1 MPETSVAEKL
11 KNVDLTGDA
20 MTAAD
25 NVLKTLGMK
34 PKASAVQ
41 KEQARKARKG
51 ASIAANGK
59 RKVTTPKAFAPER
72 TSAPTELTTAD
83 RSQLVGGGGV
93 AFRAAD
99 YMSGDIWVP
108 DERIPAIDEATYET
122 YKTRAQG
129 QARSIEVASLNLKN
143 IDGLHKLEGQTI
155 DIAVTAK
162 NNETKYAKLE
172 GAEIDYQTQ
181 VQVNGEKSQRLYQA
195 TDSYQA
201 ATRETDYHRQL
212 IGMKDDNYQLEIQQA
227 QSMFTEKS
235 ARYRAQLA
243 DGQ

>member
-1 MPETSVAEKL
+1 MPRTSVAEKL

-25 NVLKTLGMK
+25 NVLETLGMK
-34 PKASAVQ
+34 PKASAAQ

-59 RKVTTPKAFAPER
+59 RKVTTPKASAR

-93 AFRAAD
+93 AFCATD

-129 QARSIEVASLNLKN
+129 QARSLEVASLNLKN

-162 NNETKYAKLE
+162 NNENKYAKLE

-181 VQVNGEKSQRLYQA
+181 VQVNGEKSQRLYQS
-195 TDSYQA
+195 TDAYQA
-201 ATRETDYHRQL
+201 ATRETDYRRQL